1 MVINWAILVISLLFG
16 YGFATGSE
24 VPAEVTV
31 QIQYNGEEG
40 SGIITMTRPTP
51 THEAFITTSF
61 QSTKNA
67 LGTGTTSV
75 FPALG
80 YTSSPTSPFNMPPV
94 FGASRTQ
101 MVNSTSSTQHR
112 SPTAKNSSRVIG
124 SSIATQNSPGPA
136 ISQIN
141 HSGTTVTTSRH
152 WVVLWALGEIGLSI
166 LVL

>member
-1 MVINWAILVISLLFG
+1 MVINCVILVISLLFG
-16 YGFATGSE
+16 YGFTLSVTGSG
-24 VPAEVTV
+24 VPAEATV

-40 SGIITMTRPTP
+40 SGIITMTSPTL
-51 THEAFITTSF
+51 THEASITTSF
-61 QSTKNA
+61 RSTKNT
-67 LGTGTTSV
+67 LDTSTTSV

-101 MVNSTSSTQHR
+101 MVNSTSSTQHLC
-112 SPTAKNSSRVIG
+112 PTAKYSSRVIG

-136 ISQIN
+136 ISQSN
-141 HSGTTVTTSRH
+141 HSGTTV
-152 WVVLWALGEIGLSI
+152 VLCALGEIGLSI